1 MKAGFYDKL
10 EAELQGQKNTYY
22 VGGLMAFELTE
33 RNSSYAM
40 ALVQKH
46 FVNADPIPRFPYVK
60 VLTIAETKISTDRE
74 RSLSMRLIHWRLIFI
89 AEIIPIVFIW
99 SKEETPATR

>member
-10 EAELQGQKNTYY
+10 ENELQGQQNTYY

-40 ALVQKH
+40 ALVRKH

-60 VLTIAETKISTDRE
+60 VLKIAETKISTDKE
-74 RSLSMRLIHWRLIFI
+74 RSLSMYLIHWRLLFI
-89 AEIIPIVFIW
+89 AEIIPTVFIW
-99 SKEETPATR
+99 SKEETPAAR